1 MNENEIY
8 KKVVEEYG
16 KDAQLKMAI
25 EEMAELTQA
34 ICKSF
39 RGKDNVDNIIE
50 EIADVEIMLAQLKI
64 IFEIEPYKVNIR
76 KGLKL
81 VGLMQKLGDGTSDA
95 DII

>member
-1 MNENEIY
+1 MDEIY
-8 KKVVEEYG
+8 QQAIAKYG
-16 KDAQLKMAI
+16 KEAQLKMVI

-39 RGKDNVDNIIE
+39 RGANNHENIVE

-64 IFEIEPYKVNIR
+64 IYEIDESKVGTW

-81 VGLMQKLGDGTSDA
+81 FKLYKVLNDVDA
-95 DII
+95 

>member
-1 MNENEIY
+1 MEINEIY
-8 KKVVEEYG
+8 QQAIETYG

-39 RGKDNVDNIIE
+39 RGKDNLDNIIE

-64 IFEIEPYKVNIR
+64 IFEISQNKFCIKKAEKITRLEKRLNNA
-76 KGLKL
+76 
-81 VGLMQKLGDGTSDA
+81 DA
-95 DII
+95 

>member
-1 MNENEIY
+1 MEINEIY
-8 KKVVEEYG
+8 QQAIETYG

-39 RGKDNVDNIIE
+39 RGKDNLDNIIE

-64 IFEIEPYKVNIR
+64 IFEISQNKFCIKKR
-76 KGLKL
+76 KR
-81 VGLMQKLGDGTSDA
+81 
-95 DII
+95 

>member
-1 MNENEIY
+1 MEINEIY
-8 KKVVEEYG
+8 EQAIETYG

-39 RGKDNVDNIIE
+39 RGADNLDNIIE

-64 IFEIEPYKVNIR
+64 IYSLNKNEVC
-76 KGLKL
+76 LKKAEKITRL
-81 VGLMQKLGDGTSDA
+81 KERLNNADA
-95 DII
+95 

>member
-1 MNENEIY
+1 MNETELFKQAIA
-8 KKVVEEYG
+8 KYG
-16 KDAQLKMAI
+16 KEAQLKTVI

-39 RGKDNVDNIIE
+39 RGKNNLDNLIE

-64 IFEIEPYKVNIR
+64 IYEIDESKVETW

-81 VGLMQKLGDGTSDA
+81 FRLYTILCNDNA
-95 DII
+95 

>member
-1 MNENEIY
+1 MDEIY
-8 KKVVEEYG
+8 QQAIAKYG
-16 KDAQLKMAI
+16 KEAQLKMVI

-39 RGKDNVDNIIE
+39 RGKNNLDNLIE

-64 IFEIEPYKVNIR
+64 IYEIDESEVETW

-81 VGLMQKLGDGTSDA
+81 FRLYKVLNDA
-95 DII
+95 DE